1 LKKDQI
7 LNKNIWKSLTGDKIS
22 TNNVILSKNLTLDQS
37 AEYDLLKKLSEQL
50 IINNY
55 DRNPTFHKLTKTST
69 GYTIQRKCCINYQY
83 LCCWSIKIN
92 VNTNEATLS
101 CNHDCQHKNPEK
113 RKNKILNLF
122 LYFILNIKIKY

>member
-1 LKKDQI
+1 MKKDQI

-22 TNNVILSKNLTLDQS
+22 SRNVILNRDLTVDQS

-69 GYTIQRKCCINYQY
+69 GYTIQRRCCIKSQF
-83 LCCWSIKIN
+83 LC
-92 VNTNEATLS
+92 
-101 CNHDCQHKNPEK
+101 
-113 RKNKILNLF
+113 
-122 LYFILNIKIKY
+122 Y